1 MNDNDDK
8 IVVVRHKMIWSHARG
23 DLNPSNSTI
32 KKAAMPPILAW
43 ICNGTDDANAH
54 HMQYHDPPLPMA
66 RFNTTRIDY
75 LYCILWS
82 RPEVC
87 EHAGDDDI
95 EKCQG
100 KQGAY
105 ETNGKRKADVYI
117 VMC

>member
-1 MNDNDDK
+1 
-8 IVVVRHKMIWSHARG
+8 MIWSHARG
-23 DLNPSNSTI
+23 DLNLGNSTI

-54 HMQYHDPPLPMA
+54 PMQYHDPPLPMA
-66 RFNTTRIDY
+66 RSNTIRIDY
-75 LYCILWS
+75 LYPILLS
-82 RPEVC
+82 RPELC
-87 EHAGDDDI
+87 KHTGEDDI